1 MAHDTATAKLG
12 RFVWHDMMTTDLAR
26 SVEFYSELFGWSV
39 RQEPGDDNPYRR
51 ISSGGQEIGGF
62 IELDPQHGVPSHW
75 IGYVTVDDVDAAC
88 GRARK
93 HGGKTPVP
101 GTDIPNVGRF
111 AVVSHPG
118 GSYVSPFAPHE
129 LELTVPEAE
138 TIPGRFCW
146 NQLMSKDPA
155 AAAEYYEGVFG
166 WTTTEQPL
174 GDGTYWL
181 FRSGDAPAAGMMS
194 IGTQENYPDF
204 WMPYVEVH
212 DVEDTCEEVES
223 LGGQVM
229 VQPSDVPDLARIAV
243 TADPTGAILAVSTH
257 RGR

>member
-1 MAHDTATAKLG
+1 
-12 RFVWHDMMTTDLAR
+12 DLAK
-26 SVEFYSELFGWSV
+26 SVEFYSELFGWTV
-39 RQEPGDDNPYRR
+39 QEEGGDNDGLAYRR
-51 ISSGGQEIGGF
+51 IASGDHEIGGF
-62 IELDPQHGVPSHW
+62 IELDAEGVPSHW
-75 IGYVTVDDVDAAC
+75 IGYVTVDDVDSAC

-93 HGGKTPVP
+93 LGGKTPVP

-129 LELTVPEAE
+129 LEITVPEAE

-146 NQLMSKDPA
+146 NQLMSKDPD
-155 AAAEYYEGVFG
+155 AAAEYYQGVFG
-166 WTTTEQPL
+166 WTVTEQDL
-174 GDGTYWL
+174 GGGKYWL

-194 IGTQENYPDF
+194 INPQEKYPDF

-212 DVEDTCEEVES
+212 DVNETCKEVAE
-223 LGGQVM
+223 LGGQIM
-229 VQPSDVPDLARIAV
+229 VEPSDVPDLARIAV
-243 TADPTGAILAVSTH
+243 TADPTGAILGISTH